1 MKRHST
7 LMCLAACIL
16 FSLSLLAQE
25 LKPGL
30 IVESVAAN
38 LEAEKAGLKEGDVL
52 LRWSR
57 GDARGEIDSPFDVS
71 LTEFEQAQRGTVT
84 LEGLRG
90 AEEKVW
96 TLGPGAWGMKVRP
109 NFQGSLLTSY
119 GEAQALIKADKLSEA
134 AERLQAVAGQKD
146 ESATRWLH
154 SWLLSQAAETFAKGQ
169 QWKEADSAYQ
179 QAVQQA
185 AEAAPP
191 TRGLLLRAWA
201 KKYQQR
207 SDWRN
212 AEKCYQRSM
221 TEMQKLG
228 PESSIVA
235 ADLEDLGT
243 VSLRH
248 GDLAKAERYHR
259 QALEMRQKLGPA
271 TLDVAAS
278 FIDLAVVAGRQ
289 GDLAKA
295 EQYGRQALKIQQ
307 ERAPGSL
314 DHAYAL
320 NNLGNVADARGDLA
334 EAEDDYR
341 QALDIK
347 RKLAPES
354 LDVAA
359 GLDNLGMVAGQRGN
373 LTKAEEYER
382 QALDIR
388 QKLAPESLDLARS
401 FHNLGNTVEKRGD
414 LAKAE
419 GYYRQALEIR
429 QKLSPASLDVASSF
443 DSLGSVAE
451 QLGDLAK
458 AEQYDHQAFEIKQKL
473 APESL
478 DVAFTLSNL
487 GSVAKARGDRAKA
500 EEYDRQAL
508 EIQQTLA
515 PASLDAASTYQHLA
529 DLAKD
534 RQDLATAERHYR
546 QALAIRG
553 KLAPDSA
560 AHAESLA
567 SLAQVMWQ
575 KGEPDSAAQLY
586 EQALNALE
594 NQIGLLGG
602 EEETRSN
609 FRARHEGY
617 YRDYVDLLLAQKRP
631 ERALEVLERSRART
645 MLEMLN
651 AVHIDVHNGVD
662 AALLEQQRSLRADI
676 TAKSNRRL
684 RLLADKETEQQAAM
698 VGKEIDDLMTQ
709 YKDVEEQIRIGSAG
723 YAALTQP
730 QPLGAGQLHE
740 LLDIDTMLLEYSLG
754 EDRSYLFVLTASSIN
769 TFALPKRAEIESKA
783 RHLYGLLTARNLSIP
798 RESADRRQMRVARAD
813 AEYLKQASDLSRI
826 LLGPIAAELTRR
838 RLLIVSD
845 GALHYVPFDA
855 LPLPSADPSP
865 APLLVHHEI
874 VNLPSASVL
883 AVLRQE
889 RANRQPPEKEV
900 AVLADPVFSDRDERV
915 KHSPRVGEPLSSVE
929 TGTKHRSPSPA
940 PDSTSQLTRSL
951 ADLSLAEG
959 GHLHLSRLPFSRRE
973 AAAILACTP
982 PGMAKQALDFE
993 ANRGFVTSRE
1003 LTRYR
1008 IVHFATHGLLDNE
1021 HPELSG
1027 LVLSL
1032 VDEQGRPQ
1040 DGFIEL
1046 QDIYNLNLAADLV
1059 VLSACDTALG
1069 KQVEGEGVIGLT
1081 RGFMYAGAST
1091 VISSLWKVEDFAT
1104 AKLMTSFYHFT
1115 EQQKMR
1121 PAAALRAAQLELW
1134 KQKHWAAPYY
1144 WAAFTLQGEWK

>member
-1 MKRHST
+1 MKWHST
-7 LMCLAACIL
+7 LMCLAACIF

-30 IVESVAAN
+30 VVESVADS

-57 GDARGEIDSPFDVS
+57 GDARGEIESPFDVS
-71 LTEFEQAQRGTVT
+71 LTEFEQAQRATVT

-119 GEAQALIKADKLSEA
+119 GEAQALIKADKLPEA

-154 SWLLSQAAETFAKGQ
+154 SWLLSQAAETYAQGQ
-169 QWKEADSAYQ
+169 QWKEVDNAYQ

-185 AEAAPP
+185 AEAAPA
-191 TRGLLLRAWA
+191 TRALLLRAWA

-212 AEKCYQRSM
+212 ADKCYQRSIS
-221 TEMQKLG
+221 EMQKLE
-228 PESSIVA
+228 PESSIIA

-248 GDLAKAERYHR
+248 GNLAKAEQYHR
-259 QALEMRQKLGPA
+259 EALEMRQKLGPGS
-271 TLDVAAS
+271 LEVAAS
-278 FIDLAVVAGRQ
+278 FTKLAIVAGQQ
-289 GDLAKA
+289 GDLGKA
-295 EQYGRQALKIQQ
+295 EEYARQALRIQQ
-307 ERAPGSL
+307 EIAPGGL
-314 DHAYAL
+314 DLAYTL
-320 NNLGNVADARGDLA
+320 NNLGNVADSRGDLA
-334 EAEDDYR
+334 EAEDYYR
-341 QALDIK
+341 RALEIK
-347 RKLAPES
+347 RKLAPRS

-359 GLDNLGMVAGQRGN
+359 SLDNLGMLAGQRGN
-373 LTKAEEYER
+373 LTKSEEYE
-382 QALDIR
+382 
-388 QKLAPESLDLARS
+388 
-401 FHNLGNTVEKRGD
+401 
-414 LAKAE
+414 
-419 GYYRQALEIR
+419 RQALEIR
-429 QKLSPASLDVASSF
+429 QKLAPASLDLARNLNNLGNVFKERGDLAKAESYYQQALEIQQRLSPASLDVAFSL

-451 QLGDLAK
+451 ENGDLAR
-458 AEQYDHQAFEIKQKL
+458 AEQYDRQALEIMQKLAPASLGVAFTFSNLGRVAKDQGDGSKAEDYYRQALEIQQKL

-478 DVAFTLSNL
+478 D
-487 GSVAKARGDRAKA
+487 
-500 EEYDRQAL
+500 
-508 EIQQTLA
+508 
-515 PASLDAASTYQHLA
+515 AATTYQHLA
-529 DLAKD
+529 ALAKD
-534 RQDLATAERHYR
+534 RRDPATAESYYR

-553 KLAPDSA
+553 KLAPDSEE
-560 AHAESLA
+560 HAESLA
-567 SLAQVMWQ
+567 SLAAIMRD

-594 NQIGLLGG
+594 NQIGRLGG

-662 AALLEQQRSLRADI
+662 AALLEQQRSLQADI

-684 RLLADKETEQQAAM
+684 RLLADKETEQQAET
-698 VGKEIDDLMTQ
+698 VSKEIDGLIAQ
-709 YKDVEEQIRIGSAG
+709 YKDVEEQIRLGSAG

-730 QPLGAGQLHE
+730 QPLGTGQLQQ
-740 LLDIDTMLLEYSLG
+740 LLDNDTMLLEYSLG
-754 EDRSYLFVLTASSIN
+754 EDRSYLFALTASSIN
-769 TFALPKRAEIESKA
+769 TFALPERGEIESKA
-783 RHLYGLLTARNLSIP
+783 RHLYGLLTTRNLSIA
-798 RESADRRQMRVARAD
+798 RESADRRQTRVARAD
-813 AEYLKQASDLSRI
+813 AEYFKQAADLSRI
-826 LLGPIAAELTRR
+826 LLGPVAAELKRR

-855 LPLPSADPSP
+855 LPLPTADPSP

-874 VNLPSASVL
+874 VYLPSASVL

-915 KHSPRVGEPLSSVE
+915 KHSPRTGDAPGSPEP
-929 TGTKHRSPSPA
+929 GTKHRSSSPA
-940 PDSTSQLTRSL
+940 PDSTSQLTRTL

-959 GHLHLSRLPFSRRE
+959 GRLHLSRLPFSRRE

-1008 IVHFATHGLLDNE
+1008 IVHFATHGLVDNE

-1104 AKLMTSFYHFT
+1104 AKLMTSFYQFT

-1134 KQKHWAAPYY
+1134 KQKHWASPYY
-1144 WAAFTLQGEWK
+1144 WAAFTLQGEWR